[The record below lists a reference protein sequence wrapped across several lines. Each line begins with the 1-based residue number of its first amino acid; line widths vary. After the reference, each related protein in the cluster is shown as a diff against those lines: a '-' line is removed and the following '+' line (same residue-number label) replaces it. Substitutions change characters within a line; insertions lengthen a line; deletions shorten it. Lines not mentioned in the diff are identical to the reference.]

1 MNSEKYQI
9 RHWDWERPNVFREFI
24 ALVNQ
29 IRRENP
35 ALHYDHRL
43 RFHPTDNES
52 LLFYSKT
59 TADLSSIILVVVNVD
74 PHRPQS
80 GWVRVP
86 LAELE
91 LEPDTSFQVH
101 DLLTDGRFLW
111 HGEANFVTLDPGVC
125 PAHILR
131 LRRRAKTER
140 DFDYFI

>member
-1 MNSEKYQI
+1 MGLGAA
-9 RHWDWERPNVFREFI
+9 RRLREFMC
-24 ALVNQ
+24 VS
-29 IRRENP
+29 IRFAGRI
-35 ALHYDHRL
+35 LRSDYDHRL
-43 RFHPTDNES
+43 RFHPTDNEN
-52 LLFYSKT
+52 LVFYSKT

-91 LEPDTSFQVH
+91 LEPDTSYQVH

-111 HGEANFVTLDPGVC
+111 HGEANFRHARSGDLSRQHSASSAP
-125 PAHILR
+125 R
-131 LRRRAKTER
+131 KTER

>member
-1 MNSEKYQI
+1 
-9 RHWDWERPNVFREFI
+9 
-24 ALVNQ
+24 
-29 IRRENP
+29 
-35 ALHYDHRL
+35 L
-43 RFHPTDNES
+43 RFHPTDNEN
-52 LLFYSKT
+52 LVFYSKT

-91 LEPDTSFQVH
+91 LEPDTSYQVH

-111 HGEANFVTLDPGVC
+111 HGEANFVTLDPGIC

-140 DFDYFI
+140 DFDYFV